1 MRGSALVV
9 GVALLASPAIAR
21 GVGQSGSSNSRS
33 PFDSS
38 INWVVASAAQ
48 AVNSSTPGKAL
59 LRPSAVTKGHRRRL
73 AVADD
78 QAQPIDVPSTDAW
91 HVINWVIASH
101 DNNNMPFMVLDKVA
115 ADLFLFDSAGQMI
128 AATPALVGM
137 MVGDEATPGVGD
149 RELSNIPLQDRKTP
163 AGRFV
168 AKFGRAAG
176 ERDVLWVDYPSAISI
191 HAVITIENQHRL
203 ERLNSRTPDDNRIT
217 YGCINVPTKFYADV
231 IKPLFKGTSGIV
243 YVLPETKPAG
253 AVFLAMPPS
262 PQAAAE

>member
-1 MRGSALVV
+1 MRSSALVAC
-9 GVALLASPAIAR
+9 VALLASPAVAR
-21 GVGQSGSSNSRS
+21 GAGQLGPLNSRS
-33 PFDSS
+33 PFDPS
-38 INWVVASAAQ
+38 ITWVMALAAQ
-48 AVNSSTPGKAL
+48 AVKSPNPGHAL
-59 LRPSAVTKGHRRRL
+59 ARPAAITKSRRL
-73 AVADD
+73 RLAAADE

-115 ADLFLFDSAGQMI
+115 ADLFLFNSAGQMI

-149 RELSNIPLQDRKTP
+149 RELSNIPLEDRKTP

-176 ERDVLWVDYPSAISI
+176 GRDVLWVDYPSAISI

-253 AVFLAMPPS
+253 AVFLAMPPP
-262 PQAAAE
+262 PQASAE